1 MTTVTD
7 KEPISRFWNKISL
20 IADIA
25 RILREKPAGRG
36 PILEVF
42 ELIERLIPFD
52 AATLFLYNK
61 KRDALD
67 EVVSRG
73 HTVNI
78 LNFLHFGMG
87 TGLAGWAAEQK
98 RTLVIPGRDPDQDS
112 VQAHHDNFVLL
123 PLLVAEELVG
133 VLCFSHHDRDTFDDN
148 RRKLLEIVA
157 DQVAI
162 SLERI
167 IHQKELERKNQALLK
182 AQEELQEAQ
191 TRVIAQEKL
200 KAVSELAASVNHE
213 VNNPLSAII
222 GNAHLIEMEV
232 TGESQAILD
241 RVKAIIDSARRISLI
256 THKLLKI
263 DRLVSQNYLD
273 GTTETMLDLDKSAGD
288 HAC

>member
-1 MTTVTD
+1 MTTATD
-7 KEPISRFWNKISL
+7 KEPVSRFWSQIGL

-36 PILEVF
+36 PVMEVF
-42 ELIERLIPFD
+42 ELISRLIPFD
-52 AATLFLYNK
+52 AATLYLYNK

-87 TGLAGWAAEQK
+87 AGLAGWAAEQK
-98 RTLVIPGRDPDQDS
+98 RTLVIPGHDPEEDS
-112 VQAHHDNFVLL
+112 VQAHHDSVVIL
-123 PLLVAEELVG
+123 PLLVAQELVG
-133 VLCFSHHDRDTFDDN
+133 VLCFCHRDRETFDDD

-167 IHQKELERKNQALLK
+167 LHQKELERQNQSLR
-182 AQEELQEAQ
+182 EAQ
-191 TRVIAQEKL
+191 DKLRAAQSQLIAQEKL
-200 KAVSELAASVNHE
+200 KAVAELAASVNHE
-213 VNNPLSAII
+213 VNDPLSAII
-222 GNAHLIEMEV
+222 GNAQMIEMEAAGLAI
-232 TGESQAILD
+232 GE
-241 RVKAIIDSARRISLI
+241 RVKAIVEGARRISLI

-263 DRLVSQNYLD
+263 DRLVSQNYLE
-273 GTTETMLDLDKSAGD
+273 GAAETMLDLDKSAGEN
-288 HAC
+288 AC